1 MCRMKVEAVKFEEQA
16 EFLPTVF
23 ENRRERKTVVLEFS
37 YLSDSLEQAA
47 RENRYNTM
55 AEKLRNTSDIAVTKE
70 FDYWEANWPI
80 IFENYQKCQTILLK
94 FPISMS
100 ENPEQLQIH

>member
-47 RENRYNTM
+47 RENSFYVREPRTTADSLNKEYQEGACCDISCVIDCVALVQFDDVNYVI
-55 AEKLRNTSDIAVTKE
+55 SDVPET
-70 FDYWEANWPI
+70 
-80 IFENYQKCQTILLK
+80 QSGGIL
-94 FPISMS
+94 
-100 ENPEQLQIH
+100 